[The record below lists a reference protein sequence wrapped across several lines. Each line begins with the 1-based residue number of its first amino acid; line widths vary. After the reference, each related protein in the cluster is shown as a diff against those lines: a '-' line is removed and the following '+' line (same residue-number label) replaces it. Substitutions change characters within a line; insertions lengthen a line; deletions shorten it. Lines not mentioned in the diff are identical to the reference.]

1 MKKLFIFGMLMMLIG
16 CTSPT
21 FTEDPSLKE
30 SERIAVLQ
38 KAKVDTL
45 STIVE
50 MDNKYYIIKD
60 NKIEKRT
67 SKEQISSFSTFF
79 IGVLTVLIIGIFIYA
94 TD

>member
-1 MKKLFIFGMLMMLIG
+1 MKILLIFGIFLLLIG

-30 SERIAVLQ
+30 SERIAVLE
-38 KAKVDTL
+38 KAKTDTL

-67 SKEQISSFSTFF
+67 SKLQNDPFLMFVS
-79 IGVLTVLIIGIFIYA
+79 GVLTVLIIGIFIYA